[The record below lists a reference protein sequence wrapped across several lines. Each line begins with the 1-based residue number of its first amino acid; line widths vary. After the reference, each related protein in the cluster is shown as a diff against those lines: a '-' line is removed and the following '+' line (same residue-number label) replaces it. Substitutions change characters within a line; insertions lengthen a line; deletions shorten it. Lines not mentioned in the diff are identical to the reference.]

1 MNKIEIVPEERQ
13 KILENPD
20 LILLDKELLLALLKD
35 SDFPDEEN
43 LIDIRNVFLKKLGE
57 KVEKLKSTNSK
68 IIQHA
73 YENQLGIKKIHKCCL
88 KTIETKDIGALF
100 EFLCL
105 KATAI
110 LRVDV
115 IKIVVS
121 ENTFSN
127 SNIQNCILKSNE
139 EIVKFAQKMGITK
152 GKTVRL
158 TNVVNDNKGE
168 AEQLIA
174 REESTKSEAIISLL
188 VNSEFK
194 GFLFF
199 ESVDES
205 TFSVDQSTDYLE
217 FFAQVIS
224 KHLESLLYK

>member
-1 MNKIEIVPEERQ
+1 MNKTQIVPEERQ
-13 KILENPD
+13 KIIENPD
-20 LILLDKELLLALLKD
+20 LILLDKELLLALIKD

-43 LIDIRNVFLKKLGE
+43 LIDIRNIFLKKLGE
-57 KVEKLKSTNSK
+57 KVEKLKSTNSQ

-88 KTIETKDIGALF
+88 KTIETRDIGALF
-100 EFLCL
+100 KFLCL
-105 KATAI
+105 KATEI

-121 ENTFSN
+121 DNTFSN

-139 EIVKFAQKMGITK
+139 EIIKFAQKIGITK

-158 TNVVNDNKGE
+158 TNVVNDKKEE
-168 AEQLIA
+168 AGQLIA

>member
-35 SDFPDEEN
+35 SDFPDEDN

-57 KVEKLKSTNSK
+57 KVEKLKSTNSQ

-88 KTIETKDIGALF
+88 KTIETRDIGALF
-100 EFLCL
+100 KFLCL
-105 KATAI
+105 KATEI

-121 ENTFSN
+121 DNTFSN

-139 EIVKFAQKMGITK
+139 EIIKFAQKIGITK

-158 TNVVNDNKGE
+158 TNVVNDKKEE
-168 AEQLIA
+168 AGQLIA

-199 ESVDES
+199 ESVNES

>member
-57 KVEKLKSTNSK
+57 KVEKLKSTNSQ

-88 KTIETKDIGALF
+88 KTIETRDIGTLF
-100 EFLCL
+100 KFLCL
-105 KATAI
+105 KATEI

-121 ENTFSN
+121 DNTFSS

-139 EIVKFAQKMGITK
+139 EIIKFAQKIGITK

-158 TNVVNDNKGE
+158 TNVVNDKKEE

-188 VNSEFK
+188 VDSEFK

-199 ESVDES
+199 ESVNES

>member
-1 MNKIEIVPEERQ
+1 MNKIRIVPEERQ

-20 LILLDKELLLALLKD
+20 LILLDKELLLALIKD

-57 KVEKLKSTNSK
+57 KVEKLKSTNSQ

-88 KTIETKDIGALF
+88 KTIETRDIGALF
-100 EFLCL
+100 KFLCL
-105 KATAI
+105 KATEI

-121 ENTFSN
+121 DDTFSN

-139 EIVKFAQKMGITK
+139 EIIKFAQKIGITT

-158 TNVVNDNKGE
+158 TNVVNDKKKE

>member
-110 LRVDV
+110 LQVDV

-121 ENTFSN
+121 DNTFSN

-139 EIVKFAQKMGITK
+139 EIIKFAQKIGITK

-158 TNVVNDNKGE
+158 TNVVNDKKKE

-199 ESVDES
+199 ESVDEF

-224 KHLESLLYK
+224 KHMESLLYK

>member
-57 KVEKLKSTNSK
+57 KVEKLKSTNSQ

-88 KTIETKDIGALF
+88 KTIETRDIGALF
-100 EFLCL
+100 EFLCFE
-105 KATAI
+105 ATAI

-121 ENTFSN
+121 DNTFSN

-139 EIVKFAQKMGITK
+139 EIIKFAQKIGITK

-158 TNVVNDNKGE
+158 TNVVNDKKKE

-174 REESTKSEAIISLL
+174 REESTKSEAIITLL

-199 ESVDES
+199 ESVDKS

>member
-1 MNKIEIVPEERQ
+1 MNKLEIVPEERQ

-20 LILLDKELLLALLKD
+20 LILLDKELLLALIKD

-43 LIDIRNVFLKKLGE
+43 LVDIRNVFLKKLGE
-57 KVEKLKSTNSK
+57 KVEKLKSTNSQ

-88 KTIETKDIGALF
+88 KTIETRDIGALF
-100 EFLCL
+100 KFLCL
-105 KATAI
+105 KATEI

-121 ENTFSN
+121 DNTFSN
-127 SNIQNCILKSNE
+127 SNIQNCILKSHE
-139 EIVKFAQKMGITK
+139 EIIKFAQKIGITK

-158 TNVVNDNKGE
+158 TNVIKDKKKE
-168 AEQLIA
+168 AEQFIA

>member
-43 LIDIRNVFLKKLGE
+43 LIDIRNIFLKKLGE
-57 KVEKLKSTNSK
+57 KVEKLKSTNSQ

-88 KTIETKDIGALF
+88 KTIETRDIDALF
-100 EFLCL
+100 KFLCL
-105 KATAI
+105 KATEI

-121 ENTFSN
+121 DNIFSN
-127 SNIQNCILKSNE
+127 PNIQNCILKSNE
-139 EIVKFAQKMGITK
+139 EIIKFAQKIGITK

-158 TNVVNDNKGE
+158 TNVVNDKKKE

-174 REESTKSEAIISLL
+174 KEESTKSEAIISLL

-199 ESVDES
+199 ESFDES
-205 TFSVDQSTDYLE
+205 TFSVEQSTDYLE

-224 KHLESLLYK
+224 KHLESLFYK

>member
-121 ENTFSN
+121 DNTFSN

-139 EIVKFAQKMGITK
+139 EIIKYAQTIGITK

-158 TNVVNDNKGE
+158 TNVVNNKKKE
-168 AEQLIA
+168 AEQLIE

-188 VNSEFK
+188 VNSKFK

>member
-20 LILLDKELLLALLKD
+20 LILLDKELLLALIKD

-57 KVEKLKSTNSK
+57 KVEKLKSTNSQ
-68 IIQHA
+68 IIQRA

-88 KTIETKDIGALF
+88 KTIETRDIGALF
-100 EFLCL
+100 KFLCL
-105 KATAI
+105 KATEI

-121 ENTFSN
+121 DNTFSN

-139 EIVKFAQKMGITK
+139 EIIKFAQKIGITK

-158 TNVVNDNKGE
+158 TNVLNDKKYE
-168 AEQLIA
+168 AEKLIT
-174 REESTKSEAIISLL
+174 REENTKSEAIISLL

-194 GFLFF
+194 GFLFI
-199 ESVDES
+199 ESADET
-205 TFSVDQSTDYLE
+205 TFSIDQSTDYLE

>member
-13 KILENPD
+13 KILENQD

-57 KVEKLKSTNSK
+57 KVEKLKSTNSQ
-68 IIQHA
+68 IIQRA

-88 KTIETKDIGALF
+88 KTIETRDIGALF
-100 EFLCL
+100 KFLCL
-105 KATAI
+105 KATEI
-110 LRVDV
+110 LRVDI

-121 ENTFSN
+121 DNTFSN

-139 EIVKFAQKMGITK
+139 EIIKFAQKIGITK
-152 GKTVRL
+152 GKTIRL
-158 TNVVNDNKGE
+158 TNVVNDKKKE

-188 VNSEFK
+188 VNCEVK

-199 ESVDES
+199 EAVDES

>member
-35 SDFPDEEN
+35 SDFPDKEN

-100 EFLCL
+100 QFLCL

-110 LRVDV
+110 LSVDV

-121 ENTFSN
+121 DNTFSN
-127 SNIQNCILKSNE
+127 SNIENCILKTDE
-139 EIVKFAQKMGITK
+139 EITKFARKVGITK

-158 TNVVNDNKGE
+158 TNVVNDKKKE

-174 REESTKSEAIISLL
+174 REKSTKSEAIISLL

-224 KHLESLLYK
+224 KHLESLIYK

>member
-121 ENTFSN
+121 DNTFSN

-139 EIVKFAQKMGITK
+139 EIIKFAQKIGITK

-158 TNVVNDNKGE
+158 TNVVNDKKKE
-168 AEQLIA
+168 PEQLIA

-188 VNSEFK
+188 VNNEFE

-199 ESVDES
+199 ESVNES

-217 FFAQVIS
+217 FFAQLIS

>member
-1 MNKIEIVPEERQ
+1 MNKIEIVPKERQ

-20 LILLDKELLLALLKD
+20 LILMDKELLLALLKD

-57 KVEKLKSTNSK
+57 KVEKLKNTNSQ

-73 YENQLGIKKIHKCCL
+73 YENQWGIKKIHKCCL
-88 KTIETKDIGALF
+88 KTIETRDIGALF
-100 EFLCL
+100 KFLCL
-105 KATAI
+105 KATEI

-121 ENTFSN
+121 DITFSN

-139 EIVKFAQKMGITK
+139 EIIKFAQKIGITK

-158 TNVVNDNKGE
+158 TNVVNDKKKE

-188 VNSEFK
+188 VNNEFK

-224 KHLESLLYK
+224 KHLESFLYK

>member
-57 KVEKLKSTNSK
+57 KVEKLKSTNSQ

-88 KTIETKDIGALF
+88 KTIETRDIDALF
-100 EFLCL
+100 KFLCL
-105 KATAI
+105 KATEI

-121 ENTFSN
+121 DNTFSN

-139 EIVKFAQKMGITK
+139 EIIKFAQKIGITK

-158 TNVVNDNKGE
+158 TNVVNDKKKE

-174 REESTKSEAIISLL
+174 REESTKL
-188 VNSEFK
+188 VNREFR

>member
-1 MNKIEIVPEERQ
+1 MNKIQIVPEERQ

-20 LILLDKELLLALLKD
+20 LILLDKELLLALIKD
-35 SDFPDEEN
+35 SDFPDKEN
-43 LIDIRNVFLKKLGE
+43 LVDIRNVFLKKLGE
-57 KVEKLKSTNSK
+57 KVEQLKSTNSK

-121 ENTFSN
+121 DNTFSN

-139 EIVKFAQKMGITK
+139 EIIKFAQKIGITK

-158 TNVVNDNKGE
+158 TNVVNDKKKE

>member
-57 KVEKLKSTNSK
+57 KVEKLKSTNSQ

-73 YENQLGIKKIHKCCL
+73 YENQLGIQKIHKCCL
-88 KTIETKDIGALF
+88 KTIETRDIGTLF
-100 EFLCL
+100 KFLCL
-105 KATAI
+105 KATEI

-121 ENTFSN
+121 DNTFSN

-139 EIVKFAQKMGITK
+139 EIIKFAQKIGITK

-158 TNVVNDNKGE
+158 TNVVNDKKKE

-188 VNSEFK
+188 VDSEFK

-199 ESVDES
+199 ESVNES

>member
-35 SDFPDEEN
+35 SDFPDEGN

-121 ENTFSN
+121 DNTFSN

-139 EIVKFAQKMGITK
+139 EIIKFAQKIGITK

-158 TNVVNDNKGE
+158 TNIVNDKKKE

>member
-1 MNKIEIVPEERQ
+1 MNKVEIVPEERQ

-57 KVEKLKSTNSK
+57 KVEKLKSTNSQ
-68 IIQHA
+68 IIQRA

-88 KTIETKDIGALF
+88 KIIESRDIGALF
-100 EFLCL
+100 KFLCF
-105 KATAI
+105 KATEI

-121 ENTFSN
+121 DITFSN

-139 EIVKFAQKMGITK
+139 EIIKFAQKIGITK
-152 GKTVRL
+152 GNTVRL
-158 TNVVNDNKGE
+158 TNVVNDKKKE

-224 KHLESLLYK
+224 KHLESLL

>member
-20 LILLDKELLLALLKD
+20 LILLDKELLLALIKD

-57 KVEKLKSTNSK
+57 KVEKLKSTNSQ
-68 IIQHA
+68 IIQRA

-88 KTIETKDIGALF
+88 KTIETRDISALF
-100 EFLCL
+100 KFLCL
-105 KATAI
+105 KATEI

-121 ENTFSN
+121 DNTFSN
-127 SNIQNCILKSNE
+127 SNIQNCIFKSNE
-139 EIVKFAQKMGITK
+139 EIIKFAQKLGITK

-158 TNVVNDNKGE
+158 TNVVNDKKKE
-168 AEQLIA
+168 AEQLIL
-174 REESTKSEAIISLL
+174 RDESTKSEAIISLL

-194 GFLFF
+194 GFLVF
-199 ESVDES
+199 EAVDES

>member
-20 LILLDKELLLALLKD
+20 LILLDKEILLALLKD

-57 KVEKLKSTNSK
+57 KVEELKSTNSQ

-73 YENQLGIKKIHKCCL
+73 YENQLGIKKIHRCCL
-88 KTIETKDIGALF
+88 KTIETRNIGTLF
-100 EFLCL
+100 KFLCL
-105 KATAI
+105 KATEI

-121 ENTFSN
+121 YDTFS
-127 SNIQNCILKSNE
+127 SFNIQNCILKSNE
-139 EIVKFAQKMGITK
+139 EIIKFAQKMGITK

-158 TNVVNDNKGE
+158 TNVVNDNKEE

-199 ESVDES
+199 ESVNES
-205 TFSVDQSTDYLE
+205 TFSV
-217 FFAQVIS
+217 
-224 KHLESLLYK
+224 

>member
-1 MNKIEIVPEERQ
+1 MNKTEIVPEERQ

-57 KVEKLKSTNSK
+57 KVEKLKSTNSQ

-88 KTIETKDIGALF
+88 KTIETRDIGALF

-105 KATAI
+105 KAKDI

-121 ENTFSN
+121 DNTFSN

-139 EIVKFAQKMGITK
+139 EIIKFAQKIGITK

-158 TNVVNDNKGE
+158 TNVVNDKKEE

-188 VNSEFK
+188 VSSEFK

-199 ESVDES
+199 ESVNES

>member
-1 MNKIEIVPEERQ
+1 MNKIQIVPEERQ
-13 KILENPD
+13 KIIENPD
-20 LILLDKELLLALLKD
+20 LILLDKELLLALIKD

-57 KVEKLKSTNSK
+57 KVEKLKSTNSQ

-88 KTIETKDIGALF
+88 KTIETRDIGALF

-105 KATAI
+105 KATEI

-121 ENTFSN
+121 DNTFSN

-139 EIVKFAQKMGITK
+139 ELFKFAQKIGIAK

-158 TNVVNDNKGE
+158 TNVVNDKKKE